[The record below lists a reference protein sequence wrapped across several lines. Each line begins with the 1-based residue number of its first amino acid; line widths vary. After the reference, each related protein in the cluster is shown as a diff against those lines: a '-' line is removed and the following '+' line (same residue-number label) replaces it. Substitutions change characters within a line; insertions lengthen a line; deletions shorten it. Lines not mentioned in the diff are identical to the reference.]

1 MDGGE
6 VLEGNT
12 PSDWRT
18 SFIIEYYT
26 DTVFPRIFRMG
37 YKALRT
43 EQYKYIRYSE
53 LEGMDELYD
62 LTTDPHEMHNLLPEQ
77 SAGSIFAEL
86 RTELDRLLAS
96 SASIT
101 R

>member
-1 MDGGE
+1 
-6 VLEGNT
+6 
-12 PSDWRT
+12 
-18 SFIIEYYT
+18 
-26 DTVFPRIFRMG
+26 
-37 YKALRT
+37 
-43 EQYKYIRYSE
+43 
-53 LEGMDELYD
+53 MDELYD

-96 SASIT
+96 SASLP

>member
-1 MDGGE
+1 
-6 VLEGNT
+6 
-12 PSDWRT
+12 
-18 SFIIEYYT
+18 
-26 DTVFPRIFRMG
+26 MG

-62 LTTDPHEMHNLLPEQ
+62 LVADAHEMHNLLPGE
-77 SAGSIFAEL
+77 AGSSPLADLE
-86 RTELDRLLAS
+86 TELDRLLAS